1 MDAAE
6 PAAGSGTASSTFQE
20 LRQEQVK
27 AENEHRKVAACL
39 VCRRSKVKCERG
51 PVGDRCR
58 RCIQLHTECERP
70 AFHVGRRKGVKNK
83 RTGLD
88 KALYQVEEALRQ
100 VSQNAHSIDATRA
113 VSELKAL
120 LQNSPQGGQQRQ
132 HSSGGIADRK
142 RRHVTASVESHDQES
157 SSETEDPADSP
168 QSENSA
174 RQVSSPV
181 SSSRNPREES
191 LAVDDAENPLQ
202 LLARASNLHLSPPS
216 SDHAASGAT
225 GSGSLQTLLNHNN
238 KDIAEIERF
247 FNSTQFALDTDA
259 DMDPINLGLLSE
271 EEADALFAFFHQNLS
286 HTRWGLDPLLYT
298 ASFTRARSLFLFT
311 SITAMSA
318 LFMPSAGALSR
329 RLSNHCKTLAN
340 RVIATRCRSV
350 EIVLAFMINVP
361 WMFPGKHSADDD
373 TCWYVS
379 MAATI
384 SIDLSLHKTL
394 MPLDSHN
401 ADPPVNVSR
410 ADCIDPRAALALD
423 GFHEVDPASEL
434 GRRLLRRRERTWIA
448 LFVLER
454 GMCLARG
461 RTYTIPHTPIIKACD
476 RWHISD
482 IADSMDGH
490 LVSMAVL
497 RRDLDKLFATIRSL
511 CDEALDSRNNGSAIA
526 HSIQLTIEQFFE
538 RWHANWGHS
547 IGTGPESR
555 LPPYVQILVTH
566 TRLSIYG
573 SVINHPTAS
582 TEVRHFF
589 RAAGLS
595 SALHVMRAAI
605 RGESELKSMPNNT
618 AIMVSF
624 AACFALRLS
633 SQFASNPNLAQSVR
647 TLIEETADVL
657 ERIGSVTL
665 HRNGISTLY
674 GKYLRHIVRKA
685 AIGTETITPSGRAAA
700 VDPLQSQVN
709 SAFQQLTSGGGA
721 GGHVNQAQALL
732 QDPVVSQPYMEPSPW
747 AEQSFQFS
755 AMSDDQVMEA
765 LSRVGNEFDPSG
777 GGGFGGLGG
786 VGGSSFPWE
795 DTATLDWM
803 DWSNLPE
810 YRI

>member
-1 MDAAE
+1 MDATE
-6 PAAGSGTASSTFQE
+6 PAAGTATLEE
-20 LRQEQVK
+20 LRQQVK
-27 AENEHRKVAACL
+27 AENDHRKVAACL

-120 LQNSPQGGQQRQ
+120 LQASSQGQQR
-132 HSSGGIADRK
+132 SSAGVADRK
-142 RRHVTASVESHDQES
+142 RRHVTASADSHDQES
-157 SSETEDPADSP
+157 SSETEDHVESP

-174 RQVSSPV
+174 RQISSPV

-225 GSGSLQTLLNHNN
+225 GSGSMQSILNHTN

-247 FNSTQFALDTDA
+247 FNSTQFSLDTDA

-271 EEADALFAFFHQNLS
+271 EEAEALFAFFHQNLS

-298 ASFTRARSLFLFT
+298 PPFTRARSLFLFT

-384 SIDLSLHKTL
+384 SLDLSLHKTL
-394 MPLDSHN
+394 VPLDSHN
-401 ADPPVNVSR
+401 AEPPINVPR
-410 ADCIDPRAALALD
+410 ADCIDPKAALALD
-423 GFHEVDPASEL
+423 GFHDVDPSSEF

-547 IGTGPESR
+547 IGTGPDSR

-573 SVINHPTAS
+573 SVINHPTAAV
-582 TEVRHFF
+582 EVRHFF

-633 SQFASNPNLAQSVR
+633 SQFAGNPNLAQSVR

-657 ERIGSVTL
+657 ERIGTITL

-685 AIGTETITPSGRAAA
+685 AIGTETITPSARTA
-700 VDPLQSQVN
+700 VDPMQSQVN
-709 SAFQQLTSGGGA
+709 AFQQL
-721 GGHVNQAQALL
+721 GHVGPVLA
-732 QDPVVSQPYMEPSPW
+732 DPIVSQPYMEASPW
-747 AEQSFQFS
+747 SEQFQFS

-765 LSRVGNEFDPSG
+765 LSRVGNDFDPS
-777 GGGFGGLGG
+777 FGG
-786 VGGSSFPWE
+786 FPWE

-810 YRI
+810 YRL